1 MIRNRSRAQQT
12 GGYLRKSCPRSDR
25 TRRNSRRS
33 AAPHTDLARFVYPA
47 RAADCW
53 ITDRRARRIGRAP
66 AAAKSE
72 EQSTITEYY
81 AVPAPSSARLARFTI
96 KEIPTS
102 EGFHVSRLLAFHGS
116 QVPPGSP
123 EIRSNGEPVGEPNRQ
138 SVGSDARTRTGALGS
153 CADAAGAPRK
163 LASGAGAGADARALA
178 GSRRSSK
185 AERAIES
192 AQTTRVRAQATSVAG
207 RLSRAA

>member
-33 AAPHTDLARFVYPA
+33 AAPHTDLARFVHPA

-96 KEIPTS
+96 KEIPGCLRLDASIHPFAQALSTLLPRTS
-102 EGFHVSRLLAFHGS
+102 LEPGVRWLSLSQTQAPAGAIGRLLRGARYRGAVPSSGSGRRRRGPLERRRPESNRSTRLCRAAQQRALAAVTSVSRL
-116 QVPPGSP
+116 
-123 EIRSNGEPVGEPNRQ
+123 
-138 SVGSDARTRTGALGS
+138 
-153 CADAAGAPRK
+153 
-163 LASGAGAGADARALA
+163 SGAARLP
-178 GSRRSSK
+178 
-185 AERAIES
+185 
-192 AQTTRVRAQATSVAG
+192 
-207 RLSRAA
+207 